1 MNEAEAREN
10 TDEENKEE
18 IQTAEDSAS
27 EDSASE
33 DSASEDSTSE
43 DSTSEDST
51 SEDSTSEDSTSEDST
66 SEDSDIDEV
75 EEDDVVAITRTP
87 MQEKLLAFVNNPV
100 VSSLMMI
107 ATIYALIGLD
117 FVAWFKMP
125 SKYDMIIDVT
135 SAFALFLFFAEFGL
149 KTYAEQGYVWSFFFW
164 LDFVAAVSLVPDVPW
179 IVDPIKNYFGL
190 GVGGSA
196 LSLAR
201 AGRAARAGA
210 RAGRIARVFKV
221 LNKIGP
227 FIDRLRGKGDDAE
240 TSDDDDLEGLEPSA
254 IGNVFS
260 EKMTQKAILGVMGM
274 LIMTSMFDY
283 QPPTPFPEFALR
295 SLEVKSDEQNDVI
308 DRYIANT
315 KKVDKD
321 GKLINP
327 ALIYLAVSGL
337 NQSEN
342 SGQQDIVEKTW
353 KKDLVKDIYFE
364 GEVIALNADGGVYVE
379 LNNPNDSEKL
389 MRTGNVFHVKVGGTT
404 DTKAR
409 LVVKELRSS
418 DADGPKINGI
428 SCRIVDA
435 KSVAHKPRG
444 RDIERGVTKHS
455 AGQQDIKALKNLP
468 EGGDVSVGDR
478 ISYRN
483 FDTKNSQMR
492 ARDVLFYETPN
503 GSRAWFDKRNINAEM
518 GFNGFVIIVFVVV
531 LLGLGTFAFQADAQT
546 LFITP
551 IERMTFMVKTLAEN
565 PLRTVET
572 RRRRGS
578 HETGVIQ
585 DAMVKISGLLQLGF
599 GEAGAKI
606 IAENLAQ
613 EGELNPMVPGQ
624 KVDAIY
630 GFCDIRN
637 FTDAT
642 ECLQEDVM
650 LFVNSVAGILHQAV
664 AENGGSPNKNIGD
677 AFLLVWKDGEDGSKN
692 PADGALR
699 AFLRTIEEVKA
710 DETLKE
716 LAQNSELQERL
727 PGFETQL
734 GFGLHLGWS
743 IEGAI
748 GSDQKIDA
756 TYLSPHVNISARLES
771 ATKQYGT
778 QLLMS
783 GEFVE
788 GLSHEMRPSCRK
800 IDVVTVKG
808 SEQPVILYTSD
819 LDEPS
824 EFTLLEYYD
833 TFEIAVDHYLA
844 GEWDEAVEN
853 LTICLDAWPSDN
865 VAESLLS
872 FMAGHGNI
880 APDDWPG
887 YRVLDSK

>member
-18 IQTAEDSAS
+18 FQTAE
-27 EDSASE
+27 E
-33 DSASEDSTSE
+33 STSE
-43 DSTSEDST
+43 ESTSEEST
-51 SEDSTSEDSTSEDST
+51 SEESTSEE
-66 SEDSDIDEV
+66 SDIDEV

-164 LDFVAAVSLVPDVPW
+164 LDFVAAVSLIPDVPW

-227 FIDRLRGKGDDAE
+227 FIERLKGRGNDAE

-295 SLEVKSDEQNDVI
+295 SLEVKSEEQNDVI

-337 NQSEN
+337 DQPEN

-379 LNNPNDSEKL
+379 LNNPSDSEKL
-389 MRTGNVFHVKVGGTT
+389 MRTGNVFHVKVGDST

-409 LVVKELRSS
+409 LVVKELRAS

-483 FDTKNSQMR
+483 FDVKNSQMR

-650 LFVNSVAGILHQAV
+650 LFVNSVAGILHHAV

-677 AFLLVWKDGEDGSKN
+677 AFLLVWKEDSDDGSKN

-788 GLSHEMRPSCRK
+788 ALSHEMRPSCRK

-872 FMAGHGNI
+872 FMAGHDNI

>member
-18 IQTAEDSAS
+18 FQTAE
-27 EDSASE
+27 E
-33 DSASEDSTSE
+33 STSE
-43 DSTSEDST
+43 ESTSEEST
-51 SEDSTSEDSTSEDST
+51 SEESTSEE
-66 SEDSDIDEV
+66 SDIDEV

-135 SAFALFLFFAEFGL
+135 SAIALFLFFAEFGL

-227 FIDRLRGKGDDAE
+227 FLDRLRGKGNDVE
-240 TSDDDDLEGLEPSA
+240 GSDDDDLEGLEPSA

-295 SLEVKSDEQNDVI
+295 SLEVKSEEQNDVI

-342 SGQQDIVEKTW
+342 SGQKDVVEKTW

-364 GEVIALNADGGVYVE
+364 GEVIALNADGGVYVA
-379 LNNPNDSEKL
+379 LNKPSDAEKL
-389 MRTGNVFHVKVGGTT
+389 MRTGNVFHVKVGDST

-409 LVVKELRSS
+409 LVVKELRAS

-483 FDTKNSQMR
+483 FDVKNSQMR

-572 RRRRGS
+572 TRRRGS

-585 DAMVKISGLLQLGF
+585 DAMVKISSLLQLGF

-650 LFVNSVAGILHQAV
+650 LFVNSVAGILHHAV

-677 AFLLVWKDGEDGSKN
+677 AFLLVWKEDSDDGSKN

-734 GFGLHLGWS
+734 GFGLHLGWA

-748 GSDQKIDA
+748 GSEQKIDA

-808 SEQPVILYTSD
+808 SEQPVTLYTTD

-853 LTICLDAWPSDN
+853 LTICLDAWPSDQ
-865 VAESLLS
+865 VAEALLS
-872 FMAGHGNI
+872 FMSDHGNI

>member
-18 IQTAEDSAS
+18 FQTAE
-27 EDSASE
+27 E
-33 DSASEDSTSE
+33 STSE
-43 DSTSEDST
+43 ESTSE
-51 SEDSTSEDSTSEDST
+51 E
-66 SEDSDIDEV
+66 SDIDEV

-164 LDFVAAVSLVPDVPW
+164 LDFVAAVSLIPDVPW

-227 FIDRLRGKGDDAE
+227 FIERLKGRGNDAE

-295 SLEVKSDEQNDVI
+295 SLEVKSEEQNDVI

-337 NQSEN
+337 DQPEN

-379 LNNPNDSEKL
+379 LNNPSDSEKL
-389 MRTGNVFHVKVGGTT
+389 MRTGNVFHVKVGDST

-409 LVVKELRSS
+409 LVVKELRAS

-483 FDTKNSQMR
+483 FDVKNSQMR

-650 LFVNSVAGILHQAV
+650 LFVNSVAGILHHAV

-677 AFLLVWKDGEDGSKN
+677 AFLLVWKEDSDDGSKN

-872 FMAGHGNI
+872 FMAGHDNI

>member
-18 IQTAEDSAS
+18 FQTAE
-27 EDSASE
+27 E
-33 DSASEDSTSE
+33 STSE
-43 DSTSEDST
+43 ESTSE
-51 SEDSTSEDSTSEDST
+51 E
-66 SEDSDIDEV
+66 SDIDEV

-164 LDFVAAVSLVPDVPW
+164 LDFVAAVSLIPDVPW

-227 FIDRLRGKGDDAE
+227 FIERLKGRGNDAE

-295 SLEVKSDEQNDVI
+295 SLEVKSEEQNDVI

-337 NQSEN
+337 DQPEN

-379 LNNPNDSEKL
+379 LNNPSDSEKL
-389 MRTGNVFHVKVGGTT
+389 MRTGNVFHVKVGDST

-409 LVVKELRSS
+409 LVVKELRAS

-483 FDTKNSQMR
+483 FDVKNSQMR

-650 LFVNSVAGILHQAV
+650 LFVNSVAGILHHAV

-677 AFLLVWKDGEDGSKN
+677 AFLLVWKEDSDDGSKN

-788 GLSHEMRPSCRK
+788 ALSHEMRPSCRK

-872 FMAGHGNI
+872 FMAGHDNI

>member
-10 TDEENKEE
+10 TDDENNEEL
-18 IQTAEDSAS
+18 QTAEESAS
-27 EDSASE
+27 EESASE
-33 DSASEDSTSE
+33 ESASEESASEESTSE
-43 DSTSEDST
+43 ESTSEEST
-51 SEDSTSEDSTSEDST
+51 SGESESGESTEDPE
-66 SEDSDIDEV
+66 IDE
-75 EEDDVVAITRTP
+75 EEEGVKKIARSP

-135 SAFALFLFFAEFGL
+135 SAIALFLFFAEFGL

-227 FIDRLRGKGDDAE
+227 FLDRLRGKGNDVE
-240 TSDDDDLEGLEPSA
+240 GSDDDDLEGLEPSA

-295 SLEVKSDEQNDVI
+295 SLEVKSDEQDDVI

-342 SGQQDIVEKTW
+342 SGQKDVVEKTW

-364 GEVIALNADGGVYVE
+364 GEVIALNADGGVYVA
-379 LNNPNDSEKL
+379 LNKPSDAEKL
-389 MRTGNVFHVKVGGTT
+389 MRTGNVFHVKVGDST

-409 LVVKELRSS
+409 LVVKELRAS
-418 DADGPKINGI
+418 DADGPELNGI

-435 KSVAHKPRG
+435 KSVAHKPRS
-444 RDIERGVTKHS
+444 RDIERGITQFS
-455 AGQQDIKALKNLP
+455 AGQQDIVALKNLP
-468 EGGDVSVGDR
+468 EGGDVAVGDR

-483 FDTKNSQMR
+483 FDVKNSQMR

-572 RRRRGS
+572 TRRRGS

-585 DAMVKISGLLQLGF
+585 DAMVKISSLLQLGF

-677 AFLLVWKDGEDGSKN
+677 AFLLVWKDGEDGSQN

-699 AFLRTIEEVKA
+699 AFLRTMEEVKV

-716 LAQNSELQERL
+716 LAKNSELQERL

-734 GFGLHLGWS
+734 GFGLHLGWA

-748 GSDQKIDA
+748 GSEQKIDA

-808 SEQPVILYTSD
+808 SEQPVTLYTTD

-853 LTICLDAWPSDN
+853 LTICLDAWPSDQ
-865 VAESLLS
+865 VAEALLS
-872 FMAGHGNI
+872 FMSDHGNI

>member
-18 IQTAEDSAS
+18 FQTAE
-27 EDSASE
+27 E
-33 DSASEDSTSE
+33 STSE
-43 DSTSEDST
+43 ESTSE
-51 SEDSTSEDSTSEDST
+51 E
-66 SEDSDIDEV
+66 SDIDEV

-164 LDFVAAVSLVPDVPW
+164 LDFVAAVSLIPDVPW

-227 FIDRLRGKGDDAE
+227 FIERLKGRGNDAE

-254 IGNVFS
+254 IGNVFF

-295 SLEVKSDEQNDVI
+295 SLEVKSEEQNDVI

-337 NQSEN
+337 DQPEN

-379 LNNPNDSEKL
+379 LNNPSDSEKL
-389 MRTGNVFHVKVGGTT
+389 MRTGNVFHVKVGDST

-409 LVVKELRSS
+409 LVVKELRAS

-483 FDTKNSQMR
+483 FDVKNSQMR

-650 LFVNSVAGILHQAV
+650 LFVNSVAGILHHAV

-677 AFLLVWKDGEDGSKN
+677 AFLLVWKEDSDDGSKN

-788 GLSHEMRPSCRK
+788 ALSHEMRPSCRK

-872 FMAGHGNI
+872 FMAGHDNI